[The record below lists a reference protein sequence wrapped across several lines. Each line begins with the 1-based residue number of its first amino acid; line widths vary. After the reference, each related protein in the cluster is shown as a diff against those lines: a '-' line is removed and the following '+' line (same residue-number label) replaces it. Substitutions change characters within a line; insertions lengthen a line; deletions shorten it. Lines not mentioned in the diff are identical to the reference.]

1 MKQNLSSIFWDHYND
16 LMTLSDSTTL
26 KLAIKDIV
34 VSSGIKEID
43 KRRIFLNISS
53 LETLSSLQRYLTNSM
68 LQYQGMKVR

>member
-1 MKQNLSSIFWDHYND
+1 MKSISSIFFNRYND
-16 LMTLSDSTTL
+16 LMSLKDPTTL

-68 LQYQGMKVR
+68 LQYQGMGVR